1 MKLTIVTGA
10 NKYYFKSLCQLLNN
24 INNTLYNY
32 NLNLYVYDLGIDE
45 IQINELFNLLNSFN
59 KNITYNYI
67 KFDYSKFPSYYN
79 IYEKKGEYAW
89 KSACIWQTYK
99 NIDSDILM
107 WCDSANLF
115 TSSSIEPLI
124 DTIQK
129 QGIYTPSSK
138 HTVKEWTHNK
148 CLEYF
153 NIEHDNIILN
163 LQQRSGGMLCFDL
176 NNISTHS
183 VIKEFYNL
191 SKIKE
196 CIAPQGSNILNH
208 RQDQALFTILY
219 YNYTNMKELENE
231 CICFEF
237 HKYKHQD
244 FNNNEDIEEKISLMV
259 DENGDT
265 SNNESFS
272 LNDCSLNAWKDIIK
286 PIEQLIIHS
295 IDPDDYD
302 YFTLTSIGYNYKFLS
317 LINDQ
322 DILKYQYGNH
332 SETVL
337 CCFDE
342 EILLNSNNKNIN
354 PNIIIENLKKNG
366 IVNKKLNKE
375 EYYLELPK
383 YKYVII
389 PELDKI
395 DNHLYYESL
404 IAGCIPVI
412 IESKNSYILS
422 HKYGN
427 VPFMYTKDYSEINID
442 NLNNIYEYLS
452 NKRYDFSKLLLH
464 GLNDIDYNDCLERT
478 NKMFLFLQNNYVN
491 I

>member
-32 NLNLYVYDLGIDE
+32 NLNLYIYDLGIDE
-45 IQINELFNLLNSFN
+45 IQINELFNNLNSFN
-59 KNITYNYI
+59 KNITYNYL
-67 KFDYSKFPSYYN
+67 KFDYSKYPSYYN

-115 TSSSIEPLI
+115 TTSSIESLI
-124 DTIQK
+124 NIIK
-129 QGIYTPSSK
+129 EQGIYSPSSK
-138 HTVKEWTHNK
+138 HTVREWTHNK

-153 NIEHDNIILN
+153 NIENDNIILN

-196 CIAPQGSNILNH
+196 CIAPDGTNILNH

-237 HKYKHQD
+237 HKFKHED
-244 FNNNEDIEEKISLMV
+244 LNNKEF
-259 DENGDT
+259 DENDDT
-265 SNNESFS
+265 NNCESFS
-272 LNDCSLNAWKDIIK
+272 LNKCSLNTWKDIIK

-295 IDPDDYD
+295 VDPDDND
-302 YFTLTSIGYNYKFLS
+302 YFTLTSIGYNYIFLN
-317 LINDQ
+317 ITNDQ
-322 DILKYQYGNH
+322 DILKYQYGTH

-342 EILLNSNNKNIN
+342 EILLNSNNKNSKLIL
-354 PNIIIENLKKNG
+354 ENLKKNN

-375 EYYLELPK
+375 EYYLQLTK
-383 YKYVII
+383 HKYVII

-395 DNHLYYESL
+395 DSHLYYEAL
-404 IAGCIPVI
+404 IAGCIPIV
-412 IESKNSYILS
+412 IESNKSYILS
-422 HKYGN
+422 YKYGN
-427 VPFMYTKDYSEINID
+427 VPFLYTKDYSDINID
-442 NLNNIYEYLS
+442 NLNNIYDFLS
-452 NKRYDFSKLLLH
+452 NKVYNFSKLLLY
-464 GLNDIDYNDCLERT
+464 GLNDVDYNDCLERT
-478 NKMFLFLQNNYVN
+478 NKMFQSLQNN
-491 I
+491 

>member
-1 MKLTIVTGA
+1 MKLTIITGA

-32 NLNLYVYDLGIDE
+32 NLNLYIYDLGIDE
-45 IQINELFNLLNSFN
+45 IQINELFNNLNSFN
-59 KNITYNYI
+59 KNITYNYL
-67 KFDYSKFPSYYN
+67 KFNYSKYPSYYN

-115 TSSSIEPLI
+115 TTSSIESLI
-124 DTIQK
+124 NIIK
-129 QGIYTPSSK
+129 EQGIYSPSSK
-138 HTVKEWTHNK
+138 HTVREWTHNK

-153 NIEHDNIILN
+153 NIENDNIILN

-196 CIAPQGSNILNH
+196 CIAPDGSNILNH

-237 HKYKHQD
+237 HKFKHED
-244 FNNNEDIEEKISLMV
+244 LNNKEF
-259 DENGDT
+259 DENDDT
-265 SNNESFS
+265 NNCESFS
-272 LNDCSLNAWKDIIK
+272 LNKCSLNTWKDIIK
-286 PIEQLIIHS
+286 PMEQLIIHS
-295 IDPDDYD
+295 VDPDDND
-302 YFTLTSIGYNYKFLS
+302 YFTLTSIGYNYIFLN
-317 LINDQ
+317 ITNDQ
-322 DILKYQYGNH
+322 DILKYQYGTH

-342 EILLNSNNKNIN
+342 EILLNSNNIN
-354 PNIIIENLKKNG
+354 SKLILENLKKNG
-366 IVNKKLNKE
+366 IINKKLNKE
-375 EYYLELPK
+375 EYYSELPK
-383 YKYVII
+383 HKYVII

-395 DNHLYYESL
+395 DNHLYYEAL
-404 IAGCIPVI
+404 IAGCIPIV
-412 IESKNSYILS
+412 IESNKSYVLS
-422 HKYGN
+422 YKYGN
-427 VPFMYTKDYSEINID
+427 VPFLYTKDYSDINID
-442 NLNNIYEYLS
+442 NLNNIYDFLS
-452 NKRYDFSKLLLH
+452 NKVYNFSKMLLH
-464 GLNDIDYNDCLERT
+464 GLNDIDYNDCIERT
-478 NKMFLFLQNNYVN
+478 NKMFQSLQNN
-491 I
+491 

>member
-10 NKYYFKSLCQLLNN
+10 NNNYFKSLCQLLNN
-24 INNTLYNY
+24 INNTLCNY
-32 NLNLYVYDLGIDE
+32 NLNLYIFDLGFDK
-45 IQINELFNLLNSFN
+45 IQINELFNLLNEFN

-67 KFDYSKFPSYYN
+67 KFDYSKHPSYYN

-99 NIDSDILM
+99 NTDSDILI

-115 TSSSIEPLI
+115 TTSSIEPLI
-124 DTIQK
+124 YTIQK

-138 HTVKEWTHNK
+138 YTVKEWTHKK
-148 CLEYF
+148 CLQYF
-153 NIEHDNIILN
+153 NIEPDDIILN

-176 NNISTHS
+176 NNITSHS
-183 VIKEFYNL
+183 VIKDFYEL

-196 CIAPQGSNILNH
+196 CIAPHGSNILNH

-244 FNNNEDIEEKISLMV
+244 FNNNEVIEEKISPMV

-265 SNNESFS
+265 GNNESFS
-272 LNDCSLNAWKDIIK
+272 LNNCSLNAWKDIIK

-342 EILLNSNNKNIN
+342 EILLKSNNKNIN

-366 IVNKKLNKE
+366 IINKKLNKE

-404 IAGCIPVI
+404 IAGCIPII
-412 IESKNSYILS
+412 IESNNSYVLS

-427 VPFMYTKDYSEINID
+427 VPFMYTKDYSDID
-442 NLNNIYEYLS
+442 VNKLNKIYDYLS
-452 NKRYDFSKLLLH
+452 NKKYDFSKLLLH

-478 NKMFLFLQNNYVN
+478 NKMFQSLQNN
-491 I
+491 

>member
-99 NIDSDILM
+99 NIDSNILM

-342 EILLNSNNKNIN
+342 EILL
-354 PNIIIENLKKNG
+354 
-366 IVNKKLNKE
+366 
-375 EYYLELPK
+375 K
-383 YKYVII
+383 YK
-389 PELDKI
+389 
-395 DNHLYYESL
+395 
-404 IAGCIPVI
+404 
-412 IESKNSYILS
+412 SKY
-422 HKYGN
+422 
-427 VPFMYTKDYSEINID
+427 
-442 NLNNIYEYLS
+442 NNRKFKKKWYC
-452 NKRYDFSKLLLH
+452 K
-464 GLNDIDYNDCLERT
+464 
-478 NKMFLFLQNNYVN
+478 
-491 I
+491 